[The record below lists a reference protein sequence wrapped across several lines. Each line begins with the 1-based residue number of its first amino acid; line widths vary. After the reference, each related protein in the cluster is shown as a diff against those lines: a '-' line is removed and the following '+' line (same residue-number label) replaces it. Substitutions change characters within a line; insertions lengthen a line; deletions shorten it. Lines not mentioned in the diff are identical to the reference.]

1 MATPKINIAS
11 LDFDSIKNS
20 LKEYISTKSEFAG
33 YDFNGSAMNALLD
46 VFAYNTLFYAY
57 YANLIA
63 NEAYLDSATIQE
75 NIISLLKPLGYLVP
89 GRTSA
94 KIIVTAEPTAS
105 TATIIPYIDAFVGQD
120 SSGSLYRFYAIED
133 ITLTGSSTFNL
144 YEASSVVNEV
154 QLDVNT
160 TTQKVFLGNEN
171 IDINTITLKVNGEK
185 WLKANNDD
193 ETLTSSSKV
202 YFIDRSNTGFYVVF
216 SKKTVN
222 DFETSY
228 GKSIISS
235 DIVTVSYLVSSGSSA
250 NNISSVNNSKTSI
263 TSTIPSYGGTD
274 SPDLD
279 SIKFFAPKLFAGNN
293 RTVTPDDYYSI
304 LLSSGLLPSGI
315 TSQAQINIWGGDDAD
330 PPAYGRLFISYAD
343 DGLTA
348 GSNYVKDTI
357 NLVSPK
363 SVLTVLPE
371 YVQSQLITAYI
382 GLTAAGAQSSQLSNI
397 SSDVASLYN
406 TVKVFNK
413 NISFSDIKQKVYNN
427 YSNILNLNLNSL
439 YLGITLNGS
448 DGTKS
453 VSFKNELFPTI
464 TGNKGSAVL
473 SSAFIYTS
481 PTSGNTANIILADK
495 PRIYDTS
502 NISIKGDLV
511 ALGATTSTE
520 LTSFGILG
528 GVDYTKGYVLIDPNV
543 VPYGTTIELYG
554 YPRYKDNVS
563 IKNEYLLKVSVTT
576 TTT

>member
-105 TATIIPYIDAFVGQD
+105 TATIIPYVDAFVGQD

-202 YFIDRSNTGFYVVF
+202 YFIDRSNTGFYIVF

-315 TSQAQINIWGGDDAD
+315 TSQTQINIWGGDDAD

-528 GVDYTKGYVLIDPNV
+528 GVDYSKGYVLIDPNV
-543 VPYGTTIELYG
+543 VPYGTSIELYG

-576 TTT
+576 TT

>member
-11 LDFDSIKNS
+11 LDFDSIKTS
-20 LKEYISTKSEFAG
+20 LKEYINTKSEFAG

-63 NEAYLDSATIQE
+63 NEAFLDSAKIQE

-89 GRTSA
+89 GRTSS
-94 KIIVTAEPTAS
+94 KITITATPVS
-105 TATIIPYIDAFVGQD
+105 SGITIIPYVDAFVGQD
-120 SSGSLYRFYAIED
+120 SSGSLFRFYSIQE
-133 ITLTGSSTFNL
+133 INLNSSSTFSL
-144 YEASSVVNEV
+144 YEANSVVNNV

-160 TTQKVFLGNEN
+160 TTQKAFLGNEN
-171 IDINTITLKVNGEK
+171 IDINTITLKVNGET
-185 WLKANNDD
+185 WTKANNDD

-202 YFIDRSNTGFYVVF
+202 YFIDRSNSGFYIIF

-228 GKSIISS
+228 GKSILDS

-250 NNISSVNNSKTSI
+250 NNISSVNNAKVTVS
-263 TSTIPSYGGTD
+263 STVPSYGGTD

-279 SIKFFAPKLFAGNN
+279 SIKFFAPKLFAANN

-330 PPAYGRLFISYAD
+330 PPAYGRLFVSYAD
-343 DGLTA
+343 EGITA
-348 GSNYVKDTI
+348 ASSYVKDTI
-357 NLVSPK
+357 NLISPK
-363 SVLTVLPE
+363 SILTILPE

-382 GLTAAGAQSSQLSNI
+382 GLTAAGAETTQLTNI
-397 SSDVASLYN
+397 SADVESLYN
-406 TVKVFNK
+406 NIKTFNK
-413 NISFSDIKQKVYNN
+413 NIGFSDIKQKVYNN

-439 YLGITLNGS
+439 YLGVTLYGS
-448 DGTKS
+448 DGPKS
-453 VSFKNELFPTI
+453 IAFKNELFPTI

-473 SSAFIYTS
+473 SSSFVYTS
-481 PTSGNTANIILADK
+481 PTSGTTANIVLADK
-495 PRIYDTS
+495 PRIYNSS

-511 ALGATTSTE
+511 ALGATTSAE
-520 LTSFGILG
+520 ITSFGILG
-528 GVDYTKGYVLIDPNV
+528 GVDYTKGYVLVDSNV
-543 VPYGTTIELYG
+543 LPYGTDIQLYG
-554 YPRYKDNVS
+554 YPRYKDNVT
-563 IKNEYLLKVSVTT
+563 IKDEYLLKTVVTT
-576 TTT
+576 TVA